1 MIVLATLLISLL
13 FAGEVFAAKASV
25 LIDLDPASAGQTV
38 IVESVAADS
47 KGALYTCDRVTGN
60 VLRIDP
66 KNPKAVVVGRVEER
80 EVGGKKVRANVSGIV
95 FNKRDD
101 LYLTAGGFNEIL
113 RLPGRDLMADRPG
126 IAQTFATSTEGAN
139 GIAFDAKGVL
149 YVSGGRNGKIY
160 SIPPNGGPAETW
172 AQIELHTRKLPDGK
186 TEQAIPA
193 NGLVFDKSGMMLYV
207 ADTAR
212 GAIWKIAVG
221 ADGKAGK
228 PSLLAQSALL
238 EGADGPDFAPNGDL
252 WVAANERNAIVAV
265 TPDGKVSDVSKN
277 NSQGPLEFPT
287 AVIFVG
293 GVAYVSNFDTPRRDN
308 LAADGKTS
316 IDGIGASIIKIEP

>member
-1 MIVLATLLISLL
+1 MILLATLLISLL
-13 FAGEVFAAKASV
+13 LTGESLAAKV
-25 LIDLDPASAGQTV
+25 TLLIDLDPASAAQTV
-38 IVESVAADS
+38 IIESVAADS
-47 KGALYTCDRVTGN
+47 KGVLYTCDRVTGN

-66 KNPKAVVVGRVEER
+66 KKPKALVVGRVEER
-80 EVGGKKVRANVSGIV
+80 EIGGKKVRANVSGIV
-95 FNKRDD
+95 FNKLDD

-113 RLPGRDLMADRPG
+113 RIPGRDLMSDKPG
-126 IAQTFATSTEGAN
+126 IAQTFATNTQGAN

-160 SIPPNGGPAETW
+160 RIAPNGGAAETW
-172 AQIELHTRKLPDGK
+172 AEIELHSRKLPDGK

-193 NGLVFDKSGMMLYV
+193 NGLVFDKTGMMLYV

-212 GAIWKIAVG
+212 GAVWKVAVG
-221 ADGKAGK
+221 ADDKAGK
-228 PSLLAQSALL
+228 PSLLAHSPLL

-252 WVAANERNAIVAV
+252 WVAANERNAVVAV

-277 NSQGPLEFPT
+277 DSQGPLEFPT
-287 AVIFVG
+287 AVVFVG
-293 GVAYVSNFDTPRRDN
+293 GIAYVSNFDTPRRDN

-316 IDGIGASIIKIEP
+316 IDGIGASIIRIEP